1 MIGPTRRSEASL
13 RRRRSAWSTSS
24 ARSAALAVRRLGTV
38 GRDGSNEHLAGDGVT
53 TKDNGA
59 GVLGLKSLFGV
70 AGAPAVRRDPFDV
83 LGVAG
88 LEDAGEDGICTGRAV
103 VGDREG
109 HGW

>member
-1 MIGPTRRSEASL
+1 
-13 RRRRSAWSTSS
+13 
-24 ARSAALAVRRLGTV
+24 
-38 GRDGSNEHLAGDGVT
+38 
-53 TKDNGA
+53 
-59 GVLGLKSLFGV
+59 
-70 AGAPAVRRDPFDV
+70 V